1 MRLLPSLAT
10 LLLASTISLPAL
22 ASDAVGVRE
31 TTIHSTTR
39 DKDLAVTVW
48 YPSKTDGTETPV
60 GDNRIFKGATA
71 LKDAS
76 IADGHHPLI
85 LLSHGSGSRVE
96 GMVWIATK
104 LAEAGFIV
112 AGPNHPGTT
121 SGDSTP
127 AETPKIWERTND
139 LSTIITAMTEDAAWQ
154 GSIDKGH
161 IGVLGFS
168 LGGST
173 AMEIVGGRANLDA
186 YVKYCEDYPGM
197 MDCRWF
203 AGGRGYINE
212 EAVDVEKL
220 DLRKLDKARFE
231 QSNRDPRITSAVLV
245 DPGLAVAFK
254 PESLKDIDIPV
265 QFINLGSTGKI
276 PVAVLADTLS
286 KQVPT
291 ATYVQVNGSD
301 HFSFLP
307 QCKPGA
313 ADFLKSVGERDPICD
328 EAGLRPRADIH
339 AQLENL
345 IVDAFTRTLKAS
357 Q

>member
-1 MRLLPSLAT
+1 MRLLSSLTA
-10 LLLASTISLPAL
+10 LLLASAIGLPAL

-31 TTIHSTTR
+31 TTIHSAAR
-39 DKDLAVTVW
+39 GKDLAVTVW
-48 YPSKTDGTETPV
+48 YPSKADGTETPI

-76 IADGHHPLI
+76 VAAGHHPLV
-85 LLSHGSGSRVE
+85 LMSHGSGSRAE
-96 GMVWIATK
+96 AMVWIATK
-104 LAEAGFIV
+104 LAASGFIV

-121 SGDSTP
+121 SGNSNP
-127 AETPKIWERTND
+127 ADTPKIWERTDD
-139 LSTIITAMTEDAAWQ
+139 LSTIITAMTTDKAWQ
-154 GSIDKGH
+154 ASIDQSH

-173 AMEIVGGRANLDA
+173 AMEIAGGRADLGA
-186 YVKYCEDYPGM
+186 YVKYCEDYPSM

-212 EAVDVEKL
+212 EAVDVEKV

-231 QSNRDPRITSAVLV
+231 QSNRDPRVTSAVLV
-245 DPGLAVAFK
+245 DPGLAVAFR
-254 PESLKDIDIPV
+254 PESLKDIDIPT
-265 QFINLGSTGKI
+265 QFINLGSAGKI

-286 KQVPT
+286 KQVPA
-291 ATYVQVNGSD
+291 ATYVQVNDSD

-307 QCKPGA
+307 ECKQGA

-328 EAGLRPRADIH
+328 DAGLRPRAEIH
-339 AQLENL
+339 AELEGL